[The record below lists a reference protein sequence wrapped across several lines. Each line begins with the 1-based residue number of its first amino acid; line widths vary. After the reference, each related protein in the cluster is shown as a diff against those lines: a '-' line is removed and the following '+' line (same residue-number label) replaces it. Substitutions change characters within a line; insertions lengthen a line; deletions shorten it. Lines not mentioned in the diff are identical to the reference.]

1 LVIVHYHLRPGGIRR
16 VIELAVPHLVR
27 EAPRPVR
34 RIVLAVG
41 ERADRCWHDHFAQ
54 QVPGVPVEIC
64 VEPAFGYF
72 SEQRGSPERIRQRI
86 CRACQELFDRLE
98 PDSAL
103 ELPIRRMTT
112 CLFSTGA
119 PKRIGFVSTRF
130 CGTDGVTL
138 EARKWAHILGGL
150 GHSSFW
156 MAGLLDTAPEASLHA
171 PLAYFNHPR
180 VAALQSR
187 LFGVTTRPRAVT
199 DEIQALKNELKDELY
214 RFIERFRVEVL
225 IPQNILAIPMH
236 VPLGL
241 AMTEV
246 LAETGLPA
254 IAHHH
259 DFAWERERFVVS
271 AVNDYLRA
279 AFPGALPGVEHVV
292 INSMAQKELAR
303 RCSRSAA
310 IIPNVL
316 DFETPAPGMDDY
328 NRDLRRELGL
338 ADTDWLIL
346 QPTRVVARKG
356 IEHAI
361 ELVRR
366 LHDPRAKLV
375 ISHPAGDEGDDYA
388 KLLRE
393 RIADAGIDVRFVA
406 DRVGDVRG
414 VTPEGRKR
422 YTLFDL
428 YPHADLVTYPSHY
441 EGFGNA
447 FLEAVY
453 FRKPVVVNT
462 YAVYAR
468 DIDPLGFQC
477 IEMSQLVSNHVVEL
491 TRQVLTDADLR
502 ARWADI
508 NYQLGLKYFSYAV
521 ARRKLAA
528 RLANLFGEGW

>member
-1 LVIVHYHLRPGGIRR
+1 MSSCILSV
-16 VIELAVPHLVR
+16 
-27 EAPRPVR
+27 
-34 RIVLAVG
+34 
-41 ERADRCWHDHFAQ
+41 
-54 QVPGVPVEIC
+54 
-64 VEPAFGYF
+64 
-72 SEQRGSPERIRQRI
+72 
-86 CRACQELFDRLE
+86 
-98 PDSAL
+98 
-103 ELPIRRMTT
+103 
-112 CLFSTGA
+112 GA

-130 CGTDGVTL
+130 HGTDGVTL
-138 EARKWAHILGGL
+138 EAKKWAHILAGM
-150 GHSSFW
+150 GHECFW
-156 MAGLLDTAPEASLHA
+156 MAGQLDTPPERSHLA
-171 PLAYFNHPR
+171 PLAFFNHPE
-180 VAALQSR
+180 VAALQGR
-187 LFGVTTRPRAVT
+187 LFGVTTRTRATT
-199 DEIQALKNELKDELY
+199 DQIQALKNRLKDELY
-214 RFIERFRVEVL
+214 RFIEQFRLEVL

-292 INSMAQKELAR
+292 INSMAQKEMAR

-316 DFETPAPGMDDY
+316 DFETPPPGVDDY
-328 NRDLRRELGL
+328 NRDLRAELGL
-338 ADTDWLIL
+338 RDDDWLIL

-366 LHDPRAKLV
+366 LQDPRARLV
-375 ISHPAGDEGDDYA
+375 ISHPAGDEGSAY
-388 KLLRE
+388 LQMLRD
-393 RIADAGIDVRFVA
+393 RIADAKIEVLFIA
-406 DRVGDVRG
+406 DRIGEQRG
-414 VTPEGRKR
+414 RTADGRKI
-422 YTLFDL
+422 YTLFDV

-447 FLEAVY
+447 FLEAIY
-453 FRKPVVVNT
+453 FGKPVVVNT

-468 DIDPLGFQC
+468 DIAPLGFK
-477 IEMSQLVSNHVVEL
+477 VVEL
-491 TRQVLTDADLR
+491 PQLVTREVVDQTRAVLENRELREAWARTNYDLC
-502 ARWADI
+502 
-508 NYQLGLKYFSYAV
+508 LKHFSYSV

-528 RLANLFGEGW
+528 RLANLFGEGV

>member
-1 LVIVHYHLRPGGIRR
+1 MSTCI
-16 VIELAVPHLVR
+16 LA
-27 EAPRPVR
+27 
-34 RIVLAVG
+34 
-41 ERADRCWHDHFAQ
+41 
-54 QVPGVPVEIC
+54 
-64 VEPAFGYF
+64 
-72 SEQRGSPERIRQRI
+72 
-86 CRACQELFDRLE
+86 
-98 PDSAL
+98 
-103 ELPIRRMTT
+103 
-112 CLFSTGA
+112 TGA

-130 CGTDGVTL
+130 LGTDGVTL

-150 GHSSFW
+150 GHQSFW
-156 MAGLLDTAPEASLHA
+156 LAGLLDTPPAVSHHV

-180 VAALQSR
+180 VAALQAR

-199 DEIQALKNELKDELY
+199 DEIHAIRNALKDELY
-214 RFIERFRVEVL
+214 RFIEKFRLEVL
-225 IPQNILAIPMH
+225 VPENILAIPMH

-259 DFAWERERFVVS
+259 DFAWERERFVLS

-316 DFETPAPGMDDY
+316 DFETPAPALDDY
-328 NRDLRRELGL
+328 NRDLRREIGL
-338 ADTDWLIL
+338 ADDDWLIL

-366 LHDPRAKLV
+366 LKDSRAKLV
-375 ISHPAGDEGDDYA
+375 ISHPEGDEGNAYMQM
-388 KLLRE
+388 LRD
-393 RIADAGIDVRFVA
+393 RIEDARIDVRFIA
-406 DRVGDVRG
+406 DRVGENRG
-414 VTPEGRKR
+414 TNSEGRKV
-422 YTLFDL
+422 YTLFDV

-453 FRKPVVVNT
+453 FRKPIVVNT

-468 DIDPLGFQC
+468 DIDPLGFKT
-477 IEMSQLVSNHVVEL
+477 IELTQLVTREIVDQTREL
-491 TRQVLTDADLR
+491 LNNAALR
-502 ARWADI
+502 DQWAAA
-508 NYQLGLKYFSYAV
+508 NYDLGLKYFSFSV

-528 RLANLFGEGW
+528 RLANLFGEGI